1 MYVWKVLHGV
11 VHNPGLELRK
21 DEPMQHRHGLKF
33 TVPRVTSKLR
43 ENSFLVRGPKL
54 FNSLPKDL
62 REFQF
67 DSTVRQQQAIDNFKR
82 ALDEY
87 LSLMP
92 DEPSVRSEYTKY
104 MTGST
109 PYGDVTNSI
118 IRQV

>member
-1 MYVWKVLHGV
+1 
-11 VHNPGLELRK
+11 
-21 DEPMQHRHGLKF
+21 MQHRHGLKF

-62 REFQF
+62 REFQY
-67 DSTVRQQQAIDNFKR
+67 DSTVQQQQAIDNFKR
-82 ALDEY
+82 ALDVY